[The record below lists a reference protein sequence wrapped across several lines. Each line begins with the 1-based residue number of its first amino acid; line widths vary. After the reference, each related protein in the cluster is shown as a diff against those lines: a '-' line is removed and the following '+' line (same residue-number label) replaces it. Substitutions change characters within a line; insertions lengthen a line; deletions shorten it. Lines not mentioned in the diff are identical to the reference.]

1 MGKLFNLDECTDAK
15 QVGSLGA
22 FLAQVCR
29 NGLDV
34 VPGFIIPIDCELS
47 DGTTNEIMRNFERL
61 HADKVILRASVPDD
75 YKDSEVI
82 RDIPRERLLET
93 IAYLQK
99 NINRRHEQAAIIIQK
114 MMNAEVTGTIY
125 SINPATR
132 DSSEILIEA
141 EMWMGET
148 VLSGDR
154 DTDMVL
160 IDKRSGALSLE
171 SKEEEEICLNA
182 SQIETLHNMIRK
194 IERLCSFPAYVDW
207 AFDRGK
213 LYIIRLGPMDWDIYE
228 EFNK

>member
-1 MGKLFNLDECTDAK
+1 MGELFNLDECTDAK

-22 FLAQVCR
+22 FLAQICR

-47 DGTTNEIMRNFERL
+47 DGTTNEIMRNFDRL

-132 DSSEILIEA
+132 DSGEILIEA
-141 EMWMGET
+141 ELWMGST
-148 VLSGDR
+148 VLSGDK
-154 DTDMVL
+154 DTDMIL
-160 IDKRSGALSLE
+160 IDKRSGAISLD
-171 SKEEEEICLNA
+171 SKEESEVCLSS
-182 SQIETLHNMIRK
+182 SQIGALHNMIRK

-228 EFNK
+228 EFNS

>member
-22 FLAQVCR
+22 FLAQICR

-47 DGTTNEIMRNFERL
+47 DGTTNEIMRNFDRL
-61 HADKVILRASVPDD
+61 HTDKVILRASVPDD

-132 DSSEILIEA
+132 DSGEILIEA
-141 EMWMGET
+141 ELWMGST
-148 VLSGDR
+148 VLSGDK
-154 DTDMVL
+154 DTDMIL
-160 IDKRSGALSLE
+160 IDKRSGAISLD
-171 SKEEEEICLNA
+171 SKEESEVCLSS
-182 SQIETLHNMIRK
+182 SQIGALHNMIRK

-228 EFNK
+228 EFNS

>member
-132 DSSEILIEA
+132 DSGEILIEA
-141 EMWMGET
+141 ELWMGST
-148 VLSGDR
+148 VLSGDK
-154 DTDMVL
+154 DTDMIL
-160 IDKRSGALSLE
+160 IDKRSGAISLD
-171 SKEEEEICLNA
+171 SKEESEVCLSS
-182 SQIETLHNMIRK
+182 SQDRK
-194 IERLCSFPAYVDW
+194 SVV
-207 AFDRGK
+207 
-213 LYIIRLGPMDWDIYE
+213 
-228 EFNK
+228 

>member
-1 MGKLFNLDECTDAK
+1 MGKLLDLDECIDAK
-15 QVGSLGA
+15 KVGSLGS
-22 FLAQVCR
+22 FLAQVAR
-29 NGLDV
+29 NDLEI
-34 VPGFIIPIDCELS
+34 VPGFVIPIDCSLKDGVSNELLRYF
-47 DGTTNEIMRNFERL
+47 DRL
-61 HADKVILRASVPDD
+61 KADKVILRASVEDD
-75 YKDSEVI
+75 YKDCEVL
-82 RDIPRERLLET
+82 RDIPRDRFLDSV
-93 IAYLQK
+93 IYMK
-99 NINRRHEQAAIIIQK
+99 SNSIRRGEKAAIIVQK
-114 MMNAEVTGTIY
+114 MLDAEVTGTIY

-148 VLSGDR
+148 VLSGDK

-171 SKEEEEICLNA
+171 SKEEEEICLD
-182 SQIETLHNMIRK
+182 SIQIEKLHNMIRK